1 MIPFWLKRSYYA
13 AMWLPM
19 RLNGAL
25 YRAVRQPREP
35 IAVQLGCGMHHYI
48 PGWVN
53 VDGNIVTARPDLWAN
68 LLDPLPFRENSVK
81 VFYSHHVVEHLP
93 EHFLSDH
100 FRNLYR
106 CLVPGGGIRIGGPDI
121 GNACRKF
128 IEGDLNWFSSS
139 MPIARRSVGGRFANF
154 VFCGGEHLTAL
165 SESYLHE
172 LATDAGFVDVK
183 RCFPGRDS
191 SLVGPEVLSR
201 EHESD
206 PEVPHTVIIEARKP
220 LS

>member
-1 MIPFWLKRSYYA
+1 MISFWLKRSYYA

-25 YRAVRQPREP
+25 YRVARQPKEP
-35 IAVQLGCGMHHYI
+35 INVQLGCGAHHYI

-53 VDGNIVTARPDLWAN
+53 VDGNILTARPDLWAN
-68 LLDPLPFRENSVK
+68 LLDPLPFRENSVQ

-93 EHFLSDH
+93 ERFLSAH

-106 CLVPGGGIRIGGPDI
+106 CLVPGGGLRIGGPDI

-128 IEGDLNWFSSS
+128 VEGDLNWFALM
-139 MPIARRSVGGRFANF
+139 MPIARQSIGGRFANF

-165 SESYLHE
+165 SESYLQE
-172 LATDAGFVDVK
+172 LATDAGFIDVK
-183 RCFPGRDS
+183 RCLPGRDS
-191 SLVGPEVLSR
+191 RFVGPEVLSG

-206 PEVPHTVIIEARKP
+206 YEVPHTVIIEARKP
-220 LS
+220 IS